1 MTTWP
6 EAVARVGGDAGTA
19 GEAQAD
25 LEARYGEPHRH
36 YHDLGHAAA
45 VARDSA
51 ALAAHLPAGER
62 AAIALAAWAHDVV
75 YDAVPGEDE
84 RRSAEWLRRWLTR
97 AGVAEPHVA
106 RAEALVLA
114 TAAHEAPDGDDAAAA
129 LLDADLA
136 ILGADPS
143 SYAGYVA
150 AVRREYAK
158 YADETW
164 AAGRAAVLANLLARP
179 VLYRSGIARARWE
192 TAARANL
199 AAELTRWRA
208 NAGDRR

>member
-1 MTTWP
+1 M
-6 EAVARVGGDAGTA
+6 ARVGVDARA
-19 GEAQAD
+19 AREAQTD

-36 YHDLGHAAA
+36 YHDLSHAAA

-51 ALAAHLPAGER
+51 ALAAGLPVSER

-75 YDAVPGEDE
+75 YNAAPGEDE
-84 RRSAEWLRRWLTR
+84 RRSARWLRQWLIR

-106 RAEALVLA
+106 RAETPVLA
-114 TAAHEAPDGDDAAAA
+114 TAAHEAPEGDDAGTA
-129 LLDADLA
+129 LLDADHA

-143 SYAGYVA
+143 SYAGYAA

-158 YADETW
+158 YDDETW
-164 AAGRAAVLANLLARP
+164 AAGRTAVLANLLARP
-179 VLYRSGIARARWE
+179 VLYRSGTARARWE

-208 NAGDRR
+208 NPGDRR